1 MRIHGRLTILLLG
14 IFLLLGAG
22 AVPAQVSNEPPQNVA
37 TEWSP
42 PDPASLEPDWWSQFV
57 VADVIE
63 LDRRFEQFHDLLR
76 EAVGSL
82 DGGQLISGQ
91 SLLQSIRTQYE
102 LLRVARA
109 EEDGELFEP
118 VPVRDQYGLDAFFE
132 LRHAAADLAE
142 RERLPRLRID
152 ELNQQAGLLLDRR
165 DALLLE
171 YQATDPNTPQRL
183 LLGLRLVEARLAG
196 ELIGEET
203 EQLER
208 RIDRILE
215 QRAVVDQRLS
225 FARDHLVADV
235 ESLARLE
242 AAQEQAANRQAELS
256 DRLAVVQSQ
265 LLSALDTPQSKPSLL
280 ALRKQQLTR
289 ASVEQ
294 SLARLEVVNLQGRL
308 VWQRFRLEDREPSAD
323 DLAKLEEADR
333 FINETRAQFQTWTTA
348 SRATLLNPLP
358 QDNLNAAKNMEL
370 AQAAAQET
378 LGLLAEMDRAIG
390 DFQQLADLLEMEWLG
405 RQHGLKN
412 LWSRVELL
420 VLGVR
425 ETLSGYL
432 DVTLF
437 HVGEVPVTFG
447 SILKMVLILILGW
460 AISRFIRHLLDR
472 LKNRRQFA
480 NSPAVYTLGRLF
492 HYVIIFI
499 AVLAA
504 FGSIGLDFSNF
515 ALIAGALSVGIGFGL
530 QSVVNNFVS
539 GLILLFEGSLR
550 VGDYIELDTGLRGVV
565 KEINTRATV
574 VRTNDSIDVVVPNSQ
589 FVTTQL
595 TNWTLREPLARF
607 RIEFG
612 VAYGSDKE
620 RVREAALEAAKRVDY
635 IVHNMPSRPVEVWLT
650 GYGDSALVFQLLAWV
665 SKAGVMRP
673 ERVRAIV
680 LWELETQLRERG
692 IEIPFPQRDLHLRS
706 GFLAEPD
713 EPESGEP
720 KPAPGPS
727 AG

>member
-1 MRIHGRLTILLLG
+1 MLIHGRLTILLFG
-14 IFLLLGAG
+14 FFLLLSAG
-22 AVPAQVSNEPPQNVA
+22 ALPAQGPSEPPQTET

-42 PDPASLEPDWWSQFV
+42 PEPAALAPDWWTLFNAV
-57 VADVIE
+57 DGAR
-63 LDRRFEQFHDLLR
+63 LDQRFERFHGLLR
-76 EAVGSL
+76 EAVGAL
-82 DGGQLISGQ
+82 DAEQLLAGQT
-91 SLLQSIRTQYE
+91 LLQSIRTQYE
-102 LLRVARA
+102 LLRVTRTGDDT
-109 EEDGELFEP
+109 EVFEP
-118 VPVRDQYGLDAFFE
+118 VPVRDRYSLDAFFE
-132 LRHAAADLAE
+132 LRHRAADLAA

-152 ELNQQAGLLLDRR
+152 ELDQQSRLLVGRR
-165 DALLLE
+165 DALLLD
-171 YQATDPNTPQRL
+171 YQSTDPNTPQRL
-183 LLGLRLVEARLAG
+183 LLGLRLIEARLFI
-196 ELIGEET
+196 ELIEEET
-203 EQLER
+203 AQLER
-208 RIDRILE
+208 RIDQIQA
-215 QRAVVDQRLS
+215 QRTLVDQRLA
-225 FARDHLVADV
+225 FARDHLEADPDSP
-235 ESLARLE
+235 ERLE
-242 AAQEQAANRQAELS
+242 AAREEATRRQAEFG
-256 DRLAVVQSQ
+256 DHLAVVQSQ
-265 LLSALDTPQSKPSLL
+265 LLTALSAPQSKPSLL

-294 SLARLEVVNLQGRL
+294 ALARLEVVILQGQL
-308 VWQRFRLEDREPSAD
+308 IWQRLRLEEQEPSHD
-323 DLAKLEEADR
+323 DMARLEEADR
-333 FINETRAQFQTWTTA
+333 FISETQAQFQTWTTA
-348 SRATLLNPLP
+348 SRAMLLNPLP

-378 LGLLAEMDRAIG
+378 LGLLDEMDRAID
-390 DFQQLADLLEMEWLG
+390 DFRQLTDLLESEWLG
-405 RQHGLKN
+405 RQHGLRN
-412 LWSRVELL
+412 LWGRIELL
-420 VLGVR
+420 TLGLQ

-432 DVTLF
+432 DITLF
-437 HVGEVPVTFG
+437 HVGDVPVTLG
-447 SILKMVLILILGW
+447 SILKMVFILLIGW
-460 AISRFIRHLLDR
+460 AISRFIRHLLER
-472 LKNRRQFA
+472 LKKRRQFA
-480 NSPAVYTLGRLF
+480 SSPAVYTLGRLF

-589 FVTTQL
+589 FVTNQL

-620 RVREAALEAAKRVDY
+620 LVREAALAAANRVDY

-673 ERVRAIV
+673 ERVRSTV
-680 LWELETQLRERG
+680 LWELETQLKERG

-706 GFLAEPD
+706 GFLTPEDPEPAQAT
-713 EPESGEP
+713 E
-720 KPAPGPS
+720 
-727 AG
+727 